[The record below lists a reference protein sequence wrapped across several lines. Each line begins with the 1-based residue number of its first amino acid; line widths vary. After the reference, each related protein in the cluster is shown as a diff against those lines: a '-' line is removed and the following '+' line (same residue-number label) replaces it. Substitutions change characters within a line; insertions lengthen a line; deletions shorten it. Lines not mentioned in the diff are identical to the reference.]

1 MLAVN
6 ILISVFGVASAFS
19 PNYYV
24 LLLLRGIVGFGIG
37 GGILGYVICG
47 TGVWYEK
54 LLFTI
59 LSTTYCT
66 EFIPT
71 RWRAVVLFILEVSFL
86 FIDHLY
92 LKFVV
97 LVLLGA
103 RYYV

>member
-37 GGILGYVICG
+37 GGILGYVIL
-47 TGVWYEK
+47 WYEK
-54 LLFTI
+54 CGMKCCLP

-71 RWRAVVLFILEVSFL
+71 RWRAVVLFILEVSFYLLTTVILNLL
-86 FIDHLY
+86 F
-92 LKFVV
+92 
-97 LVLLGA
+97 
-103 RYYV
+103 